1 MIINNFRQL
10 AKNSLRKKA
19 LLIAGACYQA
29 IDIEK
34 VISERINLKDGIL
47 EIRSAKIDSL
57 NLNNFKR
64 VFIVGIGKGSALASA
79 ALAKILR
86 DKLTGGIALDV
97 SNVKCQ
103 MSNVKCFQGTHPL
116 PSKQN
121 VKATQKII
129 KLVKSFKKDDLLITF
144 ICGGGSALL
153 CGSQKELKNSVL
165 ATKLLTQ
172 AGADI
177 KELNTV
183 RKHLSKI
190 KGGGLAK
197 LAYPATIISLIVSDV
212 PTANNDLSMVAS
224 GPTVYDKTTKKDAV
238 HILKKYNFQSPLSD
252 FQLLET
258 PKNKK
263 YFKNVKNILFLSNRE
278 PIFAMAEKAKELGF
292 KPKIYSLKIK
302 GEAKNVLIPLI
313 KVVKKDEV
321 ILAGGET
328 IVRLKKLEM
337 RNEKL
342 GKGGRNMEAVL
353 GIMSK
358 AQIAKRKALNA
369 KRLALSDKLVVMSFA
384 SDGRDNTEAAGAIA
398 DDSTLKKAKKLK
410 LDPQEFLTNHNS
422 FNFFKKTGDLIFIKP
437 KTFNVADFM
446 VILKEK

>member
-1 MIINNFRQL
+1 
-10 AKNSLRKKA
+10 
-19 LLIAGACYQA
+19 
-29 IDIEK
+29 
-34 VISERINLKDGIL
+34 
-47 EIRSAKIDSL
+47 
-57 NLNNFKR
+57 
-64 VFIVGIGKGSALASA
+64 
-79 ALAKILR
+79 
-86 DKLTGGIALDV
+86 LDV
-97 SNVKCQ
+97 SKVKSQ
-103 MSNVKCFQGTHPL
+103 KSKVKSFVGTHPL

-129 KLVKSFKKDDLLITF
+129 RLVKNLKKDDLLITF

-153 CGSQKELKNSVL
+153 CASEKELKYSVL

-183 RKHLSKI
+183 RKHLSEI

-197 LAYPATIISLIVSDV
+197 MAYPATVVSLIVSDV

-238 HILKKYNFQSPLSD
+238 KVIKKYLPRESAYKSALVRA
-252 FQLLET
+252 LKET

-263 YFKNVKNILFLSNRE
+263 YFKRVKNILFLSNHE
-278 PIFAMAEKAKELGF
+278 PIFAMARKAKELGF

-313 KVVKKDEV
+313 KNLKDKGV

-328 IVRLKKLEM
+328 TVTLKNPKLKTQ
-337 RNEKL
+337 NSKQTQNSKL
-342 GKGGRNMEAVL
+342 KTQNFYKGGRNMEAVL
-353 GIMSK
+353 AALTWISADCYADKRGYNQRKS
-358 AQIAKRKALNA
+358 ASRSAKICV
-369 KRLALSDKLVVMSFA
+369 LAIA

-410 LDPQEFLTNHNS
+410 LNPQEFLTNHNS
-422 FNFFKKTGDLIFIKP
+422 FHFFKKTGDLIFIKP

-446 VILKEK
+446 IILKEK